1 MGIIFLGL
9 AFKTKKMM
17 DIITF
22 NQRSSVASRV
32 MIWRSA
38 QKMLENDWAMGIGP
52 SNFQE
57 KYLDNQKYFSPYLEW
72 AVPHPHSIYL
82 AFWLSAGLL
91 GFLTFLLM
99 LFSWFRDF
107 FGNKKRETALGFV
120 SLGIILYFFLHGLA
134 DTTYFKNDLA
144 VVFWLAFLAL
154 L

>member
-1 MGIIFLGL
+1 
-9 AFKTKKMM
+9 M
-17 DIITF
+17 DIITI

-72 AVPHPHSIYL
+72 AVPHPHSLYL

-99 LFSWFRDF
+99 LGWWLKDF
-107 FGNKKRETALGFV
+107 WKNKKRETLLGLV
-120 SLGIILYFFLHGLA
+120 SLSIILYFLLHGLA

-144 VVFWLAFLAL
+144 VIFWLAYLNAL
-154 L
+154 